1 MLEDERIIVCD
12 KCEYEF
18 RLKSVD
24 IKETKVN
31 CQGTELTLMFF
42 TCPKCNEIY
51 KVCLKDSWYNTLLK
65 DLEKMKKRIRRNFGS
80 SNIEFARTLN
90 GMLLKKQE
98 RLKKYTMTLNTKY
111 SGTFTFAASENKCE
125 EQTNKIIYLP

>member
-1 MLEDERIIVCD
+1 MLEDEKVIVCD
-12 KCEYEF
+12 KCEHEF

-24 IKETKVN
+24 IQETKVD
-31 CQGTELTLMFF
+31 CLGDELTLAFF

-51 KVCLKDSWYNTLLK
+51 KICLKDEQYDIILE

-80 SNIEFARTLN
+80 SNVEFARTLN
-90 GMLLKKQE
+90 GMLLRKQE
-98 RLKKYTMTLNTKY
+98 RLKNHTMKLNAKY
-111 SGTFTFAASENKCE
+111 SGTFTFAASENKSE